1 MAQRTYSIKAR
12 HFADFIDRYGD
23 YEAYAFFVAIRS
35 SFRNSKLFS
44 PNVRNVMRFTGCGY
58 NKAKRLLAK
67 AEAYDIF
74 HFAKRHGDL
83 VALTDKDRSMNYRNK
98 YNDYSIDFVYTL
110 SFDDGV
116 GEIEQSINKGRKVKV
131 CKLKDIIKMLKRL
144 YVRHYLSGRTL
155 VHSKASPVDAVQS
168 GGGDGVQFEK
178 HVERRIRLNVIA
190 EKSGLSKSECNR
202 VLEILN
208 KQGEIAKTHRT
219 LVRYEDATPEEQR
232 YCKVLI
238 DKWNRAWVSLTIA
251 YETSVLSLFGGVL
264 RFWNK
269 PKHSPISR
277 SRRHTV
283 RHDLSTDAA
292 RYFTMM
298 EIDDALAARRTYKNV
313 R

>member
-1 MAQRTYSIKAR
+1 MIYLS
-12 HFADFIDRYGD
+12 HFEFPDREQEYDFTMGQKHTCYDTFYP
-23 YEAYAFFVAIRS
+23 FLVL
-35 SFRNSKLFS
+35 SK
-44 PNVRNVMRFTGCGY
+44 
-58 NKAKRLLAK
+58 
-67 AEAYDIF
+67 
-74 HFAKRHGDL
+74 HGL
-83 VALTDKDRSMNYRNK
+83 
-98 YNDYSIDFVYTL
+98 
-110 SFDDGV
+110 
-116 GEIEQSINKGRKVKV
+116 
-131 CKLKDIIKMLKRL
+131 KMLDFEPVTIL
-144 YVRHYLSGRTL
+144 YGGNGSGKST
-155 VHSKASPVDAVQS
+155 A
-168 GGGDGVQFEK
+168 
-178 HVERRIRLNVIA
+178 LNVIA

-202 VLEILN
+202 VLEILS

-219 LVRYEDATPEEQR
+219 LIRYEDATPEEQR

-292 RYFTMM
+292 RYFAMM